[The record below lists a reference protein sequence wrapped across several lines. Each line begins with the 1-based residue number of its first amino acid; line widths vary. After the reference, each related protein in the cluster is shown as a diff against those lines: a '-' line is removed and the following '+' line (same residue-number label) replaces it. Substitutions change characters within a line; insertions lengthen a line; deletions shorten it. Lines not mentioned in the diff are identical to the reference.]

1 LTTGKS
7 VFLVIGIRTQKS
19 TKSVAGNTGEMQER
33 KFVVSCKEK
42 TERSESTDIVLRI
55 LDGAQEEGVLDSD

>member
-1 LTTGKS
+1 
-7 VFLVIGIRTQKS
+7 
-19 TKSVAGNTGEMQER
+19 MQER

-42 TERSESTDIVLRI
+42 TERSESTDIVLGI